1 MGGRGETLRREVGL
15 IMAGPLSHIRVLDLS
30 RVLAGPWAG
39 QNMADLGA
47 EVIKVERPK
56 TGDDSRAYGP
66 PWMKDEQ
73 GNETS
78 EAAYFM
84 AANRGKK
91 SITVNLTHPEG
102 QALVREL
109 AAKCD
114 VLIENYK
121 VGDLDRYGLGYKD
134 LSKINPGLV
143 YCSVTGFGQTGP
155 FREKPGYDFMAQGMA
170 GLMSVTGIPD
180 GEPGGG
186 PMRVGVPVI
195 DIFTGMYATIGI
207 NAALAN
213 RAVTGL
219 GQHVDVALL
228 DSCIALLAN
237 QGMTYL
243 ATGESPQ
250 RLGNTHPSIVP
261 YQVFPTADGSVILAC
276 GNDNLFAKFCA
287 AAHRE
292 DLPQD
297 ERFTKNANRVKHRA
311 TLVPV
316 LEDIFKQRSTE
327 DWVNALETA
336 GVPCGPINTVAQAF
350 ANPQVQ
356 SRGMQIQL
364 PHPLAG
370 QVPLMG
376 SPMKFS
382 DTPIEHK
389 LPPPVLG
396 QHAEEILE
404 QVLGMDATAREKLR
418 ASGAMSA

>member
-1 MGGRGETLRREVGL
+1 
-15 IMAGPLSHIRVLDLS
+15 MAGPLSHIRVLDLS

-39 QNMADLGA
+39 QNLADLGA

-66 PWMKDEQ
+66 PWMKDAA
-73 GNETS
+73 GKETS

-91 SITVNLTHPEG
+91 SITVNLNHPEG
-102 QALVREL
+102 QRLVREL
-109 AAKCD
+109 AAKCE

-121 VGDLDRYGLGYKD
+121 VGDLDRYGLGYAD
-134 LSKINPGLV
+134 LAKLIPGLV

-155 FREKPGYDFMAQGMA
+155 YREKPGYDFMAQGMA
-170 GLMSVTGIPD
+170 GLMSITGEPE
-180 GEPGGG
+180 GVPGGG

-195 DIFTGMYATIGI
+195 DIFTGMYATIAI
-207 NAALAN
+207 CAALAH

-219 GQHVDVALL
+219 GQHLDVALL
-228 DSCIALLAN
+228 DSCMALLAN
-237 QGMTYL
+237 QGMSYL
-243 ATGESPQ
+243 ATGETPK
-250 RLGNTHPSIVP
+250 RIGNTHPTIVP
-261 YQVFPTADGSVILAC
+261 YQVFPTADGAIILAC

-287 AAHRE
+287 VAKRE
-292 DLPQD
+292 ELLAD
-297 ERFTKNANRVKHRA
+297 ERFAKNANRVKHRA
-311 TLVPV
+311 TLVPI
-316 LEDIFKQRSTE
+316 LEDIFRRRGTE
-327 DWVNALETA
+327 AWVEALEAA

-356 SRGMQIQL
+356 ARGMQIRL

-382 DTPIEHK
+382 GTPIEHK

-396 QHAEEILE
+396 QHADEILE
-404 QVLGMDATAREKLR
+404 QILGMGPEERAKLR
-418 ASGAMSA
+418 AAGAI

>member
-1 MGGRGETLRREVGL
+1 
-15 IMAGPLSHIRVLDLS
+15 
-30 RVLAGPWAG
+30 
-39 QNMADLGA
+39 
-47 EVIKVERPK
+47 
-56 TGDDSRAYGP
+56 
-66 PWMKDEQ
+66 
-73 GNETS
+73 
-78 EAAYFM
+78 
-84 AANRGKK
+84 
-91 SITVNLTHPEG
+91 
-102 QALVREL
+102 
-109 AAKCD
+109 
-114 VLIENYK
+114 
-121 VGDLDRYGLGYKD
+121 
-134 LSKINPGLV
+134 
-143 YCSVTGFGQTGP
+143 
-155 FREKPGYDFMAQGMA
+155 
-170 GLMSVTGIPD
+170 
-180 GEPGGG
+180 
-186 PMRVGVPVI
+186 
-195 DIFTGMYATIGI
+195 
-207 NAALAN
+207 
-213 RAVTGL
+213 
-219 GQHVDVALL
+219 
-228 DSCIALLAN
+228 
-237 QGMTYL
+237 MTYL
-243 ATGESPQ
+243 STGESPK

-382 DTPIEHK
+382 GTPIEHK

-404 QVLGMDATAREKLR
+404 KVLGMDAPAREKLR